1 MKINIE
7 IECTPDEARQ
17 FMGLPDV
24 QPLHDKM
31 MAEIEGRMRQA
42 LSATDPSAFIEGWMP
57 LNRNMQAIWAGLM
70 QAAAAGL
77 QSKEGTDEAPRPRPK
92 GRD

>member
-1 MKINIE
+1 MKIHIE
-7 IECTPDEARQ
+7 IECSPEEARQ

-31 MAEIEGRMRQA
+31 MGEIEGRMRQA

-57 LNRNMQAIWAGLM
+57 LNRNLQAIWTNLM

-77 QSKEGTDEAPRPRPK
+77 DTNEPDASKQRPK
-92 GRD
+92 RRT